1 MKQISKERLAEF
13 LSEILPDD
21 IDLAITEVTLTI
33 KPDELP
39 NVVIHTAPCVE
50 STHEIWNELQKLRAQ
65 NDRP

>member
-1 MKQISKERLAEF
+1 MKKISKERLAEF

-39 NVVIHTAPCVE
+39 NVVIYTAPCAE
-50 STHEIWNELQKLRAQ
+50 STHEIWQELKRLRDAE
-65 NDRP
+65 